1 MGQRYDYGPW
11 WTYVFQRLSGLEL
24 SALDIG
30 AIPQAKAR
38 PGQIT
43 LASFG
48 ERRDWQRFSDAY
60 GDPSSGAALPNRAAV
75 APVCRG
81 PITYQGQ
88 DDVQRDI
95 ADLKAAL
102 AAAGQPDGFLNS
114 VAPGSCAR
122 FGNEFY
128 ADHVAQLT
136 DDRHPDV
143 RHRRPDARGQRGRL
157 LVRGCQRPARAR
169 VEGLAGHQAPR

>member
-1 MGQRYDYGPW
+1 MPNRILTSHAGSLPRPESLISLNEFRAAGEFTDPDGYQRELSAGVADVVARQHEIGIDLVNDGEYGHSMGQRYDYGAW
-11 WTYVFQRLSGLEL
+11 WTYAFQRLSGLEL
-24 SALDIG
+24 SELGIA

-48 ERRDWQRFSDAY
+48 ERRDWQRFAEAY
-60 GDPSSGAALPNRAAV
+60 GDPSSGAAVPKRAAV

-88 DDVQRDI
+88 EDVQRDI

-102 AAAGQPDGFLNS
+102 AAAGLK
-114 VAPGSCAR
+114 
-122 FGNEFY
+122 
-128 ADHVAQLT
+128 T
-136 DDRHPDV
+136 DS
-143 RHRRPDARGQRGRL
+143 
-157 LVRGCQRPARAR
+157 
-169 VEGLAGHQAPR
+169 